1 MIRALLYNRADKN
14 IVSGGKELHERW
26 RQSPDSILWLDIEG
40 ESDASETSLLRD
52 TLGLHPMAIQDA
64 RRRRHPPKL
73 EAFDDFTFILLKGLS
88 ADADGLHFSTIQLA
102 IFIGERLM
110 VTRRTGSSP
119 GTDTLFTQ
127 ASQNARLF
135 SKGTA
140 GLALRLARLL
150 ADRYLK
156 VLLELEPRLEEIE
169 DEIVQNPDDRLLAE
183 LMNYKTELK
192 KFRRLFVYQQ
202 QLFHELKTVDY
213 PFIDESTRHEV
224 IDVYEQLERVSSL
237 ANLYH
242 ELATDLAEGYISV
255 ASHHLNQIMKIL
267 TVVMS
272 IFVPLSFLAGI
283 YGMNFQNMPEL
294 QSQSGY
300 FILLGLMGSIV
311 LILLFVFRKKHWL

>member
-1 MIRALLYNRADKN
+1 MIRSLLYNPAGGEL
-14 IVSGGKELHERW
+14 VSGGIELHERW
-26 RQSPDSILWLDIEG
+26 LQSPDSILWLDIEG
-40 ESDASETSLLRD
+40 EPAESETSLLHD
-52 TLGLHPMAIQDA
+52 TLGLHTLAIQDA
-64 RRRRHPPKL
+64 QRTRHPPKL
-73 EAFDDFTFILLKGLS
+73 EAYEDTTFILLKGLGT
-88 ADADGLHFSTIQLA
+88 DADGLHFSTIQLA

-110 VTRRTGSSP
+110 VTRRTGTSP
-119 GTDTLFTQ
+119 GTDTLFAQ
-127 ASQNARLF
+127 AAQNASLF
-135 SKGTA
+135 NKGPA
-140 GLALRLARLL
+140 GLALRLGRLL

-156 VLLELEPRLEEIE
+156 VLLDLEPRLEEIE
-169 DEIVQNPDDRLLAE
+169 DDIVRNPDDRLLAE

-202 QLFHELKTVDY
+202 QLFQELKTVNY
-213 PFIDESTRHEV
+213 PFFDDNTRHEL

-283 YGMNFQNMPEL
+283 YGMNFENMPEL
-294 QSQSGY
+294 GSQSGY
-300 FILLGLMGSIV
+300 FILLSIMGSIV
-311 LILLFVFRKKHWL
+311 LVLLYIFRKKHWL